1 MAALNLQQVME
12 LAPRLLQL
20 PFEQMWVSFD
30 ADADVLYFNFK
41 KPSQADDSELTAD
54 DILIRY
60 QEGEVVGV
68 TILHATRRFADL
80 VVKPN

>member
-20 PFEQMWVSFD
+20 PFQQMWVSFD
-30 ADADVLYFNFK
+30 VEADVLYLNFR

-60 QEGEVVGV
+60 HEGEVVGV

-80 VVKPN
+80 AVKAN